1 MTASS
6 LIDSLAGRGLV
17 LSIEDARIQVSP
29 KRLLTDQDRH
39 LIRQFRVDL
48 FDLLSRG
55 VAAKTCEEAER
66 EAIREEPL
74 TAPSPDIRFHDELA
88 SWPIPWR
95 EVWGWVTN
103 AIEDA
108 CKADGMP
115 TGGAELGAFAEVARL
130 HGDGMSPSEALAAI
144 WNAWSLPGEPPV
156 LDLKQEWSLPRHEP
170 LDDEEAL
177 RQILSIPAGA
187 PWPPLGEPL
196 NEARRHNAA
205 VLAGG

>member
-1 MTASS
+1 MPA
-6 LIDSLAGRGLV
+6 LRLMNALAGRGLS
-17 LSIEDARIQVSP
+17 LSLEGTRLRVAP
-29 KRLLTDQDRH
+29 AGLLTDQDRH
-39 LIRQFRVDL
+39 LIRQFRDDL
-48 FDLLSRG
+48 FALLSRG
-55 VAAKTCEEAER
+55 VAAKICEEAER
-66 EAIREEPL
+66 EAIREERL

-130 HGDGMSPSEALAAI
+130 RGNGMTPEEALTAI
-144 WNAWSLPGEPPV
+144 WDAWSLPGEPPV
-156 LDLKQEWSLPRHEP
+156 LDLKQEWSLSRHEP

-177 RQILSIPAGA
+177 RQIFSIPDGA
-187 PWPPLGEPL
+187 PWPPLGELL